1 MPFYQRTGN
10 NHEEYEPTNQEIM
23 DTIGQMLLSIE
34 KIKNQVSKMYVELII
49 NPKMED
55 LKRKRYIEDCGKV
68 EP

>member
-1 MPFYQRTGN
+1 MPN

-34 KIKNQVSKMYVELII
+34 KIKNQVTKMYVELII
-49 NPKMED
+49 NPKMD
-55 LKRKRYIEDCGKV
+55 NLKRKRYIEDCGNI